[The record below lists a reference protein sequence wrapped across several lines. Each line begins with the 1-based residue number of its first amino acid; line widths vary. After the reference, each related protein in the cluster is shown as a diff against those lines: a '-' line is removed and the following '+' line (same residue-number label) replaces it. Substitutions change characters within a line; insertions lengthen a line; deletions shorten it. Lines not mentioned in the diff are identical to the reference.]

1 MELLDECRESERKA
15 LIFTQFAE
23 MGERLKTWL
32 EAADC
37 GTDIPYINGSL
48 PVPERQKMI
57 DRFQNDPDCRVMIL
71 TLKAGGVG
79 LNLTAANVV
88 IHYDLWWNPAAEN
101 QATDRAFR
109 IGQTKDVLV
118 YRFIS
123 AGTFEERVDKLLEA
137 KRKLAN
143 LTVSSGEKWI
153 GDMSDE
159 ELEDIFKLTN

>member
-1 MELLDECRESERKA
+1 
-15 LIFTQFAE
+15 
-23 MGERLKTWL
+23 
-32 EAADC
+32 
-37 GTDIPYINGSL
+37 
-48 PVPERQKMI
+48 MI